1 MNLKEYNFILEKKY
15 IAPYH
20 FVKEHTILP
29 IDEINSKVIIAI
41 SNDSNYEAINE
52 MRLIL
57 NKEIETKLFL
67 KEEIE
72 EAIEFCYRKKTK
84 VEINNTEILKNN
96 SKDNFDGYDLL
107 ENEENEAIKFLNSTI
122 LDAISQKAS
131 DIHFEP
137 FDDNLL
143 IRFRIDGIL
152 QKRSSTLSSYS
163 NQIITRLKVMSK
175 LDIAETRLP
184 QDGRI
189 KLLINKR
196 EIDFRLSTIPTTF
209 GERIVLRILDKKNII
224 LGLEN
229 LSIKEKVYKLIK
241 EMISFSEG
249 IILVTGPTG
258 SGKTT
263 TLYSAISDLN
273 SSTLNIM
280 TIEDPVE
287 FKLNNIAQISINP
300 KINLTFSKGLRHI
313 LRQDPDVIMI
323 GEIRDSETAQIA
335 IQSSLTGHLVLSTL
349 HTNDA
354 PSAIVRLSDMNIE
367 SYLISSSI
375 IGIIAQRL
383 VRKLCSHCKKSYSPT
398 KEELKILNMDVEI
411 LYKPKGCE
419 HCFQTGYLGRTGIY
433 EIMKMN
439 PKIKKQI
446 LKNLDSE
453 AIKETLD
460 KDFIDL
466 KSYGLDLA
474 KDGITSIGE
483 VLRICKNS

>member
-1 MNLKEYNFILEKKY
+1 MKLKNFKFIQDKKI

-29 IDEINSKVIIAI
+29 IEEINSKIIIAI
-41 SNDSNYEAINE
+41 SKSSSFEAINE
-52 MRLIL
+52 MRIIL
-57 NKEIETKLFL
+57 NEDIETKIFS

-72 EAIEFCYRKKTK
+72 EAIEFCYTKKIDEK
-84 VEINNTEILKNN
+84 KELIKEKKSSKNN
-96 SKDNFDGYDLL
+96 FDLYDLL
-107 ENEENEAIKFLNSTI
+107 EYEDNDAIKFLNSTI

-137 FDDNLL
+137 FDDDLI

-152 QKRSSTLSSYS
+152 QKKASTLSSFS
-163 NQIITRLKVMSK
+163 KQIITRLKVMAK

-196 EIDFRLSTIPTTF
+196 EIDFRVSTIPTTYA
-209 GERIVLRILDKKNII
+209 ERVVLRILDKKNIV

-229 LSIKEKVYKLIK
+229 LSIKEKTINIIK

-263 TLYSAISDLN
+263 TLYSAISNLN
-273 SSTLNIM
+273 SSSLNIM

-300 KINLTFSKGLRHI
+300 KLHFTFSKGLRHI

-323 GEIRDSETAQIA
+323 GEIRDKETAQIA
-335 IQSSLTGHLVLSTL
+335 IQSSLTGHLVFSTL

-354 PSAIVRLSDMNIE
+354 PSAIVRLSDMQIE
-367 SYLISSSI
+367 PYLISSSL
-375 IGIIAQRL
+375 IGVIAQRL
-383 VRKLCSHCKKSYSPT
+383 VRKLCNHCKTSYKVT
-398 KEELKILNMDVEI
+398 DEELKILNI
-411 LYKPKGCE
+411 KASKLYKANGCPA
-419 HCFQTGYLGRTGIY
+419 CFQTGYSDRIGIY
-433 EIMKMN
+433 EIMKIS

-446 LKNLDSE
+446 LKNLDVE
-453 AIKETLD
+453 AIREVLD
-460 KDFIDL
+460 DDFIDL
-466 KSYGLDLA
+466 KTYGLNLA
-474 KDGITSIGE
+474 IEGITTIDE
-483 VLRICKNS
+483 VLRVCKNS